1 MTTTPRHTCS
11 ICSFESS
18 YVSLDLLAYLNSNKE
33 TPFHI
38 FNDVILPEF
47 QCHLSKIEQH
57 LPKELNGSQDNNN
70 SRIEMDNDQHATLK
84 EIRKDLEYIKK
95 ACHKLKDS
103 ADCVNEEIQRLI
115 LQRLDDAFKERTE
128 APENS
133 PGINKLKKIQDVV
146 SKLKEKICSS
156 PQLSQDS
163 LHSASLHRSSFPMGS
178 YYINPDRS
186 TTNKIKKLY
195 NDLDDKKKSCLL
207 CFSVFPEDAIIKKKV
222 LIHWWVG
229 EGFIIDSQNSGG
241 KTAEE
246 TGNEYFKDFIKNGI
260 IEPVEPVHK
269 KLKQNS
275 ENCNMRP
282 LIRAAIIKLAEEN
295 NFVSFDQRGN
305 PTADF
310 SSSNRVCL
318 VKTEEG
324 SSLHNLTYVYHYLP
338 REEIVTLFNV
348 NEPYLSF
355 RVDSFSKMKNLK
367 VLQLGRWKASAKQL
381 VEVEDT
387 EFLKGLKK
395 MKGLRY
401 FSLRGISG
409 ITELPNSICKLSKL
423 KILNLSGCDN
433 LEKLPDGIGS
443 LKQLT
448 HLDMSECYLISHMP
462 KGLAFLLELQVLK
475 GFVIGKERSRG
486 HHCKLADL
494 AGLQHLKKLSIHV
507 DRTSHEAEKELNS
520 FPQFRKLQS
529 LSVAWWS
536 SVYNA
541 STSTTTN
548 VGLAKIQRI
557 VRRENSLKIL
567 AKIHR
572 ILSREKSMPTNP
584 GSTSHT
590 VDLHKL
596 GLQNFHSS
604 KMPVW
609 LTLLNL
615 KNLKK
620 LYIRGGELSDLRL
633 TEDQE
638 DHSWSV
644 KCLRLKS
651 LSRLTMDWKKLQH
664 LFPNLTYVET
674 VECLGLNSFPCD
686 KNGEWIRRESDTEQ
700 A

>member
-18 YVSLDLLAYLNSNKE
+18 YVSLDLLAYLNSNKK

-395 MKGLRY
+395 MKRLRY

-409 ITELPNSICKLSKL
+409 ITELPNSICKLSHL

-475 GFVIGKERSRG
+475 GFVIGIERSRG
-486 HHCKLADL
+486 HYCKLADL
-494 AGLQHLKKLSIHV
+494 AGLKHLKKLSLSIHA
-507 DRTSHEAEKELNS
+507 DETSEEAEQDLDS
-520 FPQFRKLQS
+520 LRQFGNLQS
-529 LSVAWWS
+529 LSVAWS
-536 SVYNA
+536 RIYTA
-541 STSTTTN
+541 PTTTN
-548 VGLAKIQRI
+548 VRLPKIPGI
-557 VRRENSLKIL
+557 T
-567 AKIHR
+567 
-572 ILSREKSMPTNP
+572 SRTKSTETP
-584 GSTSHT
+584 GSSRG
-590 VDLHKL
+590 VALDKL
-596 GLQNFHSS
+596 GLQNFHGSE
-604 KMPVW
+604 MPNW
-609 LTLLNL
+609 LKLLDP

-620 LYIRGGELSDLRL
+620 LYIRGGELSDLHLMKDCTRPV
-633 TEDQE
+633 
-638 DHSWSV
+638 H
-644 KCLRLKS
+644 CLRLKS
-651 LSRLTMDWKKLQH
+651 LSQLRMDWPELQL
-664 LFPNLTYVET
+664 LFPNLTYVKRED
-674 VECLGLNSFPCD
+674 CPHLSSIPCD
-686 KNGEWIRRESDTEQ
+686 INGEWIKPEADTVKAGDTASDKAEGKRPVVE
-700 A
+700 

>member
-1 MTTTPRHTCS
+1 M
-11 ICSFESS
+11 
-18 YVSLDLLAYLNSNKE
+18 
-33 TPFHI
+33 
-38 FNDVILPEF
+38 PEF

-133 PGINKLKKIQDVV
+133 PRINKLKRIQIVV
-146 SKLKEKICSS
+146 SPENQIWSS
-156 PQLSQDS
+156 PQLCQDS
-163 LHSASLHRSSFPMGS
+163 LHFASIHHSSFSMRN
-178 YYINPDRS
+178 YYTNPDSS
-186 TTNKIKKLY
+186 TTIKIKKFY
-195 NDLDDKKKSCLL
+195 NDLDGPKKKSCLL

-229 EGFIIDSQNSGG
+229 ERFIDSPNSDG

-246 TGNEYFKDFIKNGI
+246 TGNDYFKDFIKNRI
-260 IEPVEPVHK
+260 IEPVHK
-269 KLKQNS
+269 KLRQNS
-275 ENCNMRP
+275 ENCKMHP
-282 LIRAAIIKLAEEN
+282 SIRAAIIKLAEGN

-310 SSSNRVCL
+310 SSSKRVCL

-324 SSLHNLTYVYHYLP
+324 SSLHNLTYIYHHLP

-387 EFLKGLKK
+387 KFLKGLKK

-409 ITELPNSICKLSKL
+409 ITELPNSICKLSNL
-423 KILNLSGCDN
+423 RILNLSGCDN

-462 KGLAFLLELQVLK
+462 KGLTCLSELRVLK
-475 GFVIGKERSRG
+475 GFVIGKQRSKG
-486 HHCKLADL
+486 HYCKLADL

-536 SVYNA
+536 SLYHA
-541 STSTTTN
+541 TTSTTTN
-548 VGLAKIQRI
+548 VGLAKI
-557 VRRENSLKIL
+557 
-567 AKIHR
+567 HR
-572 ILSREKSMPTNP
+572 ILSQQKSTPTTP
-584 GSTSHT
+584 GSTSHP

-604 KMPVW
+604 KMPDW
-609 LTLLNL
+609 LRLLNL

-633 TEDQE
+633 PGDQE
-638 DHSWSV
+638 EHSWAV
-644 KCLRLKS
+644 ECLRLKS
-651 LSRLTMDWKKLQH
+651 LSKLKMDWPELQQQ
-664 LFPNLTYVET
+664 LFPKLKYAEKVD
-674 VECLGLNSFPCD
+674 CPQLSSFPSD
-686 KNGEWIRRESDTEQ
+686 DNGEWIWNAEDVKTHATSHATDATVVEGADTIGDK
-700 A
+700 AAGKRPVG